1 MSYAKLRGRIRENFG
16 TQDKFAEAMGMNKST
31 LSQKLN
37 ARVEWSRLEVEK
49 ACQLLDIDMSEIGA
63 YFFTEKVGKSQF

>member
-16 TQDKFAEAMGMNKST
+16 TQDKFAEAIGMNKST

-37 ARVEWSRLEVEK
+37 AKVEWSRLEVEK

-63 YFFTEKVGKSQF
+63 YFFTEKVGKSQL

>member
-16 TQDKFAEAMGMNKST
+16 TQDKFAEAIGMNKST

-37 ARVEWSRLEVEK
+37 AKVEWSRLEVEK

-63 YFFTEKVGKSQF
+63 YFFTEKVGKPQ

>member
-16 TQDKFAEAMGMNKST
+16 TQDKFAEAIGMNKST

-37 ARVEWSRLEVEK
+37 AKAEWSRLEVEK

-63 YFFTEKVGKSQF
+63 YFFTEKVGKTQQ

>member
-16 TQDKFAEAMGMNKST
+16 TQDKFAEAIGMNKST

-37 ARVEWSRLEVEK
+37 AKVEWSRLEVEK

-63 YFFTEKVGKSQF
+63 YFFTEKVGKSQQ

>member
-16 TQDKFAEAMGMNKST
+16 TQDKFAEAIGMNKST

-37 ARVEWSRLEVEK
+37 AKVEWSRLEVEK

-63 YFFTEKVGKSQF
+63 YFFTEKVGKSQR